1 MRKNILPLVL
11 SFRHCRIKEFKMFA
25 GSKKGA
31 VELETSELDPKK
43 LWVDYIGVEDSYLEH
58 FMLIF
63 VNDSKLCFMPERYT
77 YEYRFE
83 KGVLKVY
90 DNQQAEWVTFAY
102 GDTNKLVVVK
112 GLTKVEKLY
121 GADKL
126 RIKNNEETFSG
137 AFAYAGIS
145 SMSLLKDKEAKIS
158 WCNVHY
164 TFQ

>member
-11 SFRHCRIKEFKMFA
+11 SFRHCQIKEFKMFA

-31 VELETSELDPKK
+31 VELETSGLDPKK
-43 LWVDYIGVEDSYLEH
+43 LWVDYIGVEDSYFEH
-58 FMLIF
+58 SMLVFI
-63 VNDSKLCFMPERYT
+63 NDSKLCFMPERYT

-83 KGVLKVY
+83 KGALKVY
-90 DNQQAEWVTFAY
+90 DTQQGEWVTFAY
-102 GDTNKLVVVK
+102 GDRNKLVVVK
-112 GLTKVEKLY
+112 GLTRVEKLY
-121 GADKL
+121 GSDKL

-145 SMSLLKDKEAKIS
+145 SMSLLKDKKAKIS